1 MQIVLAL
8 LVGATTLTQAAPPP
22 PRLAPERVREAIEY
36 GRGANESQLA
46 QYEIR
51 TADTW
56 LVNCDTAFLRI
67 AQLAASMQKSQKTLV
82 ESEVPD
88 AFASNEIHVY
98 VHARFQPQTRS
109 LPNIDYVMLARPVA
123 GGRLETVL
131 PRSLDR
137 FVRQV
142 PPDPS
147 YFGPARI
154 AKSVRAAFL
163 PQALQAGG
171 HVRIV
176 FERGAIETVPLDEAL
191 LARIK

>member
-8 LVGATTLTQAAPPP
+8 LIGGTTLAKPAPPP
-22 PRLAPERVREAIEY
+22 PRLAPERVRAAIEY
-36 GRGANESQLA
+36 GRGAGESQLA
-46 QYEIR
+46 QYEIK

-56 LVNCDTAFLRI
+56 LVNCDTAFLRV
-67 AQLAASMQKSQKTLV
+67 AQLAASQQKSQKTLA

-88 AFASNEIHVY
+88 AFASNEVHVY
-98 VHARFQPQTRS
+98 VHARFQAQTRS
-109 LPNIDYVMLARPVA
+109 LPNIDYVMLARPV
-123 GGRLETVL
+123 GSRLETVL

-142 PPDPS
+142 PPDPT

-171 HVRIV
+171 HLRIV
-176 FERGAIETVPLDEAL
+176 FEGGAIETVPLDEAL

>member
-8 LVGATTLTQAAPPP
+8 LVGATTLAKAGPP

-36 GRGANESQLA
+36 GRSAVESQLA
-46 QYEIR
+46 QYEIK

-56 LVNCDTAFLRI
+56 LVNCDTAFLRV
-67 AQLAASMQKSQKTLV
+67 AQLAASLQKTQKTLV
-82 ESEVPD
+82 EAEVPD
-88 AFASNEIHVY
+88 AFASNEVHVY
-98 VHARFQPQTRS
+98 VHARFQAQARS
-109 LPNIDYVMLARPVA
+109 LPNIDYVMLVRPV
-123 GGRLETVL
+123 GNGRLETVL

-154 AKSVRAAFL
+154 AKSVRAAFP

-176 FERGAIETVPLDEAL
+176 FEGGAIETVPLDEAL

>member
-1 MQIVLAL
+1 MQIVLAM
-8 LVGATTLTQAAPPP
+8 LVGATTLAKTAPPP
-22 PRLAPERVREAIEY
+22 RVAPERVREAIEF
-36 GRGANESQLA
+36 GRSAGEARLA
-46 QYEIR
+46 QYEIK
-51 TADTW
+51 TAETW

-67 AQLAASMQKSQKTLV
+67 AQLAASMQRSEKTLI

-88 AFASNEIHVY
+88 AFAANEVHVY
-98 VHARFQPQTRS
+98 VHARFQAAARN
-109 LPNIDYVMLARPVA
+109 LPNIDYVMLARPTG

-154 AKSVRAAFL
+154 AKSVRAAFP
-163 PQALQAGG
+163 PQALVAGG

-176 FERGAIETVPLDEAL
+176 FEGGAIETVPLDEAL
-191 LARIK
+191 VARIK